1 MKGTSIDWIIEK
13 SEYHNEFG
21 EIDNTKYYI
30 YRTKRFLGLFY
41 YKSYVKHKEGDMS
54 GTYYVRTRFN
64 TIDAARFFVKNTLCK
79 GGLKSGHQKSDVE
92 TINCN

>member
-1 MKGTSIDWIIEK
+1 
-13 SEYHNEFG
+13 
-21 EIDNTKYYI
+21 
-30 YRTKRFLGLFY
+30 
-41 YKSYVKHKEGDMS
+41 MS

-92 TINCN
+92 TINYN